1 MMDSKDSDQI
11 QQLAGEVRSGS
22 PPIHFNGSSVGTT
35 WGRSAGF
42 GLNAAERPNNKE
54 KKQTF
59 ILKNKDNLGV
69 MLR

>member
-1 MMDSKDSDQI
+1 MMDCKDSDQI
-11 QQLAGEVRSGS
+11 QQRMKSGS

>member
-1 MMDSKDSDQI
+1 MMMDSKDSDQI
-11 QQLAGEVRSGS
+11 QQRMKSGS

>member
-11 QQLAGEVRSGS
+11 QQRMKSGS

>member
-11 QQLAGEVRSGS
+11 QQRMRSGS
-22 PPIHFNGSSVGTT
+22 PPIHFNGSSEGTT

-54 KKQTF
+54 K
-59 ILKNKDNLGV
+59 NKL
-69 MLR
+69 LF

>member
-11 QQLAGEVRSGS
+11 QQRMKSGS
-22 PPIHFNGSSVGTT
+22 PPIHFNGGSVGTT